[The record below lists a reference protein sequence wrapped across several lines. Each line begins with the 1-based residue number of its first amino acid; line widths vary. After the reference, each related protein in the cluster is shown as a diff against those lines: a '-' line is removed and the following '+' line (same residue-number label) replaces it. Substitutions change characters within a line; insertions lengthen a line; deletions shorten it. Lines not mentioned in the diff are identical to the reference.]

1 MSTMEFSFSFS
12 PSSQHRYSTPHAFT
26 FNTSSPSS
34 EGSLSQRQ
42 RSTSTPNVHMV
53 STTLPVDSRMIEVIG
68 SFAGGE
74 ECQLV
79 IWVGLRVVSR
89 EFWVSNLIRN
99 VAALCQVSGL
109 FEFLIHC
116 ILRLA

>member
-1 MSTMEFSFSFS
+1 MSTVDFCFSLL

-26 FNTSSPSS
+26 FSTSSPSS

-53 STTLPVDSRMIEVIG
+53 SAALPVDSRMIEVTARGWRQESAIG
-68 SFAGGE
+68 
-74 ECQLV
+74 
-79 IWVGLRVVSR
+79 RVDSCVR
-89 EFWVSNLIRN
+89 EVWVSNLVRN
-99 VAALCQVSGL
+99 VAAVSEALGL
-109 FEFLIHC
+109 SEFFIHY